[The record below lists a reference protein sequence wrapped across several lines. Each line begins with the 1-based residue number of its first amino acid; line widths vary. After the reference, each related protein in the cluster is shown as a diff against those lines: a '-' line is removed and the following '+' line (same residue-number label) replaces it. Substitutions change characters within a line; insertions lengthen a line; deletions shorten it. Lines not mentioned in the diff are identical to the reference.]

1 MRISAIDIGTN
12 SVRLLVADVSYGGEL
27 LPVERGLE
35 ITRLGEGMAGRG
47 GIGDTAADRTL
58 SAVKRFAAHAR
69 KARAETILIFGTCAL
84 REAANGGSFTHRVK
98 EATGLDVRI
107 LSGEEEAG
115 LAWRG
120 ITRTLSR
127 PLDGTAAIDI
137 GGGSVEITASPGG
150 GTPVPASIG
159 LGCVRMTERFLLHDP
174 PGTQE
179 LDALRAFASWA
190 LAAEVSPS
198 ISRPAARLVGAG
210 GTITAAAAINL
221 GLRRYNPDRV
231 HGALLSAVRVS
242 ALAARLAAMPLAERK
257 SVPGIEEKRA
267 DIIVAGLVVLE
278 AVMGFFGAAEITVS
292 DEGIL
297 HGALLEYAGIIHHG
311 GTEDTE

>member
-12 SVRLLVADVSYGGEL
+12 SVRLLVADVSSGGEL
-27 LPVERGLE
+27 APLDRGLE

-47 GIGDTAADRTL
+47 TIGDAAADRTL
-58 SAVKRFAAHAR
+58 AAVERFAALAR
-69 KARAETILIFGTCAL
+69 KARAETILLFGTCAL
-84 REAANGGSFTHRVK
+84 REAANGGSFARRVK
-98 EATGLDVRI
+98 EATGLDVRV

-137 GGGSVEITASPGG
+137 GGGSVEITAAPGG
-150 GTPVPASIG
+150 GTPAPASID
-159 LGCVRMTERFLLHDP
+159 LGCVRMTEQFLLHDP

-179 LDALRAFASWA
+179 LDALRAFASRA

-198 ISRPAARLVGAG
+198 VPRPAARLVGAG
-210 GTITAAAAINL
+210 GTITAAAAIDL
-221 GLRRYNPDRV
+221 GLRRYDPEKV
-231 HGALLSAVRVS
+231 HGALLSSVRVS
-242 ALAARLAAMPLAERK
+242 ALAARLAAMPLAGRK
-257 SVPGIEEKRA
+257 SVPGLEEKRA

-278 AVMGFFGAAEITVS
+278 AVMDYFSARTLTVS

-297 HGALLEYAGIIHHG
+297 HGALLEYGEG
-311 GTEDTE
+311 NSR